1 MSHLDLLKIALAV
14 FFAALVV
21 WSMFSSKNKVDHTI
35 ARILDGTPNH
45 NRRIT
50 DK

>member
-1 MSHLDLLKIALAV
+1 MLYLIYAIIFVGLI
-14 FFAALVV
+14 F
-21 WSMFSSKNKVDHTI
+21 WSVTGEKNKVDHTI

-45 NRRIT
+45 TRRIT